1 MNLPLKIAGRYFFSR
16 KKSGGFNAI
25 TFISYI
31 SLLGYAAGAAAL
43 LIVLSVFNGFEGL
56 FTKMYSNF
64 DADIQLIP
72 KTGKT
77 FFIQQL
83 PIEKIK
89 AIPEVKGCAFVWEES
104 AILRYNNKQT
114 LATIKAV
121 DEHYLALNP
130 LDSNLLKG
138 QLVLKNGDTNFA
150 VVGQGIGY
158 QLGIDPD
165 DQFHYMGV
173 YLPRK
178 GKVDMLNP
186 ESALAHGVVFP
197 IGIFGIQDEV
207 DNKYVLLPLGYIQT
221 LLEDSN
227 KVSSMELR
235 LHDPSRMDEVKSA
248 LQALV
253 GDYYILK
260 NRYEQRET
268 FFKVMQSEKTISYFI
283 LVFILIIAG
292 FNTIGSLY
300 MLVIEKR
307 NDLQLFSSIGMT
319 ATMAARV
326 FIYQSLLIALSGG
339 LVGIILGI
347 IVIEAQQKYGLVALQ
362 SNGSIMVNAYPVLL
376 KWSDTL
382 MVLATLVFLGLI
394 TSFYPAYKA
403 AKAVDAS
410 ANA

>member
-1 MNLPLKIAGRYFFSR
+1 MNLSFKIASRYFFSR

-25 TFISYI
+25 TLISYI
-31 SLLGYAAGAAAL
+31 SLLGYAVGAAAL

-64 DADIQLIP
+64 DADLQLTP
-72 KTGKT
+72 ASGKT
-77 FFIQQL
+77 FFINQL

-89 AIPEVKGCAFVWEES
+89 ALPDVKGFAFVWEES

-121 DEHYLALNP
+121 DDNYLALNT
-130 LDSNLLKG
+130 LDSNMLKG
-138 QLVLKNGDTNFA
+138 SLILKSGDTSFA

-165 DQFHYMGV
+165 DQFHYLGI

-186 ESALAHGVVFP
+186 ESALAHGVIFP
-197 IGIFGIQDEV
+197 VGVFGIQDEV
-207 DNKYVLLPLGYIQT
+207 DNKYILLPLDYVT
-221 LLEDSN
+221 KLLEDPGRMSG
-227 KVSSMELR
+227 MELR
-235 LHDPSRMDEVKSA
+235 LHDAAKMDEVKEQ
-248 LQALV
+248 LQNLT
-253 GDYYILK
+253 GNGFIIK
-260 NRYEQRET
+260 NRFEQRES

-283 LVFILIIAG
+283 LLFILIIAA

-307 NDLQLFSSIGMT
+307 NDLQLFSSMGMT
-319 ATMAARV
+319 SLNAAKV
-326 FIYQSLLIALSGG
+326 FVYQSLLIAVMGG
-339 LVGIILGI
+339 LIGILLGI
-347 IVIEAQQKYGLVALQ
+347 IVIWLQQKFGLVALQ
-362 SNGSIMVNAYPVLL
+362 SNGNIQINAYPVLL
-376 KWSDTL
+376 KLNDAF
-382 MVLATLVFLGLI
+382 MVLATLVFLGFL

-403 AKAVDAS
+403 ARAVKGR
-410 ANA
+410 